1 MLLKVTFPYLMYIV
15 HCFGH
20 SKDLFE
26 VRVTF
31 PKMLIFVVGSCLLL
45 ARLGDHSLSAVSD
58 S

>member
-1 MLLKVTFPYLMYIV
+1 MLLKVTFPYLMCSV
-15 HCFGH
+15 HCFGR

-26 VRVTF
+26 GRVTF

-45 ARLGDHSLSAVSD
+45 ARLGDHSLSVVSD